1 MYHDYNN
8 HITQGEMCASVR
20 MEVST
25 ATLLVAATVQRVSAA
40 RFVNTTLEQVTSNDW
55 SALHTYVCYVEVIY
69 IRTVL

>member
-1 MYHDYNN
+1 
-8 HITQGEMCASVR
+8 MCASVR